1 MKEQFKKKK
10 LKCYTKYDNE
20 EKRYV
25 FCLGGKNKK
34 EGEKKAKKAPAKQRE
49 APKPKLVPPKI
60 TITENLAEN
69 KKPRKKKEKDKP
81 KPYKP
86 KVKKMKY

>member
-25 FCLGGKNKK
+25 FCLGEKK
-34 EGEKKAKKAPAKQRE
+34 KEKKAT
-49 APKPKLVPPKI
+49 KPKLVPPKI
-60 TITENLAEN
+60 TITENVAEN
-69 KKPRKKKEKDKP
+69 KIPRKKKEKDKP